1 MSVQRNVAEQNA
13 ETLSEIRHAGG
24 LMAEG
29 AIQWLPN
36 ILRSHNI
43 EPSLGV
49 LVRVASVTEQE
60 GESYGCVWLTSSGQ
74 FWKIDA
80 MISRENGEVIELES
94 VDDISA
100 DIVVSSHLRGT
111 GKSFGFLA
119 HQVLREVLGG

>member
-13 ETLSEIRHAGG
+13 EALSAIRRAAG

-29 AIQWLPN
+29 SIRWLPN
-36 ILRSHNI
+36 VLRSHNL
-43 EPSLGV
+43 EPSLGI
-49 LVRVASVTEQE
+49 LVRMTSVTEQE

-80 MISRENGEVIELES
+80 MISRDNGEVIEVECVS
-94 VDDISA
+94 DISK
-100 DIVVSSHLRGT
+100 DVVVSSHLPGT

-119 HQVLREVLGG
+119 HQVLREAFGG